1 MTDNIK
7 LPQDLFGN
15 AIKYTINYD
24 KRKYKQNIFSN
35 ITKKEEDKINS
46 IYLELKK
53 KFLS

>member
-7 LPQDLFGN
+7 LPNDLFGN
-15 AIKYTINYD
+15 SIKHTINYD
-24 KRKYKQNIFSN
+24 KRKSKQDVISN

-53 KFLS
+53 KFLL